1 MKRTVS
7 FYVLLC
13 VFILF
18 TGCDKE
24 PTLENNGTLSF
35 QMRTWSTYEGNA
47 VKSALNGLSDSIVLD
62 FLDVKGYKYEMKVTT
77 DEISPGLNDSDIDWI
92 TIYQSDELKEDGER
106 DFQFTLPAGDYK
118 GFALWQG
125 NEFFWI
131 GEDNGNII
139 EIPTSNGSD
148 RDSVYNVFGSDG
160 LYTLNDNDELE
171 KVSNNEKLGVSFT
184 INEEQT
190 TTLTVRVNF
199 TGIEWY
205 DNDQSGTWSDGD
217 GVGDML
223 LPDGVD
229 TMSDFIVVYE

>member
-92 TIYQSDELKEDGER
+92 TIYQS
-106 DFQFTLPAGDYK
+106 
-118 GFALWQG
+118 G